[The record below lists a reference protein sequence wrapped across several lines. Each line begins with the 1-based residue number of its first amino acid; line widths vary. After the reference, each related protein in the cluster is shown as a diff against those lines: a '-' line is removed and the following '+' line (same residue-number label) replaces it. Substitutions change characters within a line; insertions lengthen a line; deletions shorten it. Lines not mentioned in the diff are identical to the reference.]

1 MRNHTT
7 MQTIMKRYLFAP
19 LLVLALLL
27 PTAAL
32 AQTFTLNSTTLSSAM
47 TATTN
52 TAVIASAS
60 AATGS
65 SFGSVAVGQWMF
77 IDQETMPITAVS
89 STTITVTRANAG
101 RIGHP
106 SGSVVYIGTS
116 NAFQHADPKL
126 GVCAAA
132 SQGDPYINVE
142 NGRIWRCLGTQ
153 WLNVVDSFQFVGP
166 GNCYYSTTGGTL
178 ATPTA
183 VTNVGVYEV
192 KSNGLINSSAT
203 APGTPVMQVATTNS
217 GTATNT
223 ISCAVPTPSRANPS
237 RGVYVAD
244 ATWVYGVQQT
254 DVNATQVAV
263 EASGTMNGI
272 VAFGK
277 IAFPTAAASE
287 TSSTLA
293 QARWDAGTM
302 VLTPAKASFNNAVT
316 TAGRFYSQKIAPA
329 TAVAM
334 TTDLTGYYVNL
345 TILCTATSATSIQV
359 AGVLIHYQTVTGM

>member
-1 MRNHTT
+1 MTT
-7 MQTIMKRYLFAP
+7 IKRALAA
-19 LLVLALLL
+19 LALLL
-27 PTAAL
+27 LPQLAL
-32 AQTFTLNSTTLSSAM
+32 AQTFVLNSTSLSAAVTSTAR
-47 TATTN
+47 TATL
-52 TAVIASAS
+52 TAVT

-65 SFGSVAVGQWMF
+65 TFG
-77 IDQETMPITAVS
+77 AVS
-89 STTITVTRANAG
+89 AG
-101 RIGHP
+101 QAMVIDSEFIP
-106 SGSVVYIGTS
+106 IDSVSGSVVTFGRRGRPAAHNAGAVVYIAAPA
-116 NAFQHADPKL
+116 AFYSTNPTPS
-126 GVCAAA
+126 GCTFA
-132 SQGDPYINVE
+132 SQGDPWVNYQSGMVY
-142 NGRIWRCLGTQ
+142 RCIASQ
-153 WLNVVDSFQFVGP
+153 WLNVIDSFQFVGP
-166 GNCYYSTTGGTL
+166 GNCVYSTTGGTL

-223 ISCAVPTPSRANPS
+223 VSCAVPVPTRANIS

-277 IAFPTAAASE
+277 IVVPTAAASE

-302 VLTPAKASFNNAVT
+302 VLTPAKASFNNTVT
-316 TAGRFYSQKIAPA
+316 TAGRFYAQKIAPA
-329 TAVAM
+329 TPAAM
-334 TTDLTGYYVNL
+334 TTDGTAYYVNL